1 MIDATPRHLRCP
13 SIVTNETCRAT
24 MGFVGAAGRPTDQ
37 RGDAVDARAWD
48 ERYAAHDLV
57 WSVEPN
63 RFVAEII
70 GPLAPGHAL
79 DLAAGEGRNAI
90 WMVEQGWSVVAL
102 DYSAVAVE
110 RMRSLA
116 AERLG
121 RDAGRLTPLVA
132 DATLPAPGGP
142 AAYDLALLSY
152 LQLPA
157 DEWRRALR
165 VGVESVR
172 PGGHVVVVGHAG
184 RNLTEGWGGPGD
196 RVVLYDPDEVVDA
209 AEGLPVAVERAGIRE
224 RPVETDD
231 GERIALDTV
240 VVLRREG

>member
-1 MIDATPRHLRCP
+1 MDAK
-13 SIVTNETCRAT
+13 
-24 MGFVGAAGRPTDQ
+24 
-37 RGDAVDARAWD
+37 AWD

-70 GPLAPGHAL
+70 GPMMPGRAL

-116 AERLG
+116 ADRLG
-121 RDAGRLTPLVA
+121 HDADGLTPVVG
-132 DATLPAPGGP
+132 DATVAPPGDP
-142 AAYDLALLSY
+142 DSYDLALLSY

-157 DEWRRALR
+157 DEWRSALR
-165 VGVESVR
+165 AAVTAVR
-172 PGGHVVVVGHAG
+172 PGGRVVVVGHAG
-184 RNLTEGWGGPGD
+184 RNLDEGWGGPSD
-196 RVVLYDPDEVVDA
+196 PAVLYDPDAVLDA
-209 AEGLPVAVERAGIRE
+209 AQGLPVTVEQSGIRE
-224 RPVETDD
+224 RPVDTDE
-231 GERIALDTV
+231 GPRVALDTV
-240 VVLRREG
+240 VVMRREG